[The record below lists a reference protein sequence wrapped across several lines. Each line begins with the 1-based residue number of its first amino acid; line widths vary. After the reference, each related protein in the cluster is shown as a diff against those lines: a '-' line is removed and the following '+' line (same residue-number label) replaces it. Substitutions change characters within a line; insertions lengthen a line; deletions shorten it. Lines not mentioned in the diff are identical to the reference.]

1 MARLDRDPPEPTSPY
16 ANTSQTDPGD
26 RAILESATGRVAPDD
41 DGEQSDIESVRED
54 EIREKSFG
62 GEPASERTNFHTSG
76 SGAIETD
83 DGLDEIEEA
92 VRQAAEDVRE
102 NDAADRDGPVFD
114 RGEQS

>member
-1 MARLDRDPPEPTSPY
+1 MARLDRDPPEPPRPY

-62 GEPASERTNFHTSG
+62 SEPASERTNFHTSG